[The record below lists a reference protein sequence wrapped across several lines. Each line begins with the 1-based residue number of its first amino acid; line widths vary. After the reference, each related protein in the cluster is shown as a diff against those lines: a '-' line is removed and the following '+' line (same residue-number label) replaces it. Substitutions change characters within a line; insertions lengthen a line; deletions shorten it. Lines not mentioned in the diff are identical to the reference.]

1 MGTRA
6 VIPPAL
12 RSRVLK
18 MLHEGHPGVT
28 RMKMLARR
36 YVYWQGIDRDI
47 EDRMKFCSSCQL
59 AAKMP
64 IRNELSP
71 WPTPDCAW
79 ERIHIDFAGPMEE
92 MMFLIVLDAFSKW
105 PEVMQMRT
113 STTTATIKELG
124 RIFAQQG
131 YPKVLVSDNWT
142 QFTAKEFQDYCQ
154 KNGIQH
160 IRSPPYQPHCNGQAE
175 RFVDTFK
182 RTLQKLR
189 GGSNGRCASNV
200 PIDLQDHTVY
210 IFIRIEDARREI
222 PGKNIENSAE

>member
-1 MGTRA
+1 MTEEDSEFQLVVEA
-6 VIPPAL
+6 VSTGRWPKFQAGSTLHAFHSRSADLSVYEGALFMIPPAL

-47 EDRMKFCSSCQL
+47 EDRVKFCSSCQL

-64 IRNELSP
+64 VRNELSP

-79 ERIHIDFAGPMEE
+79 ERIHIDFAGPMEG
-92 MMFLIVLDAFSKW
+92 MMFLIVVDAFSKW
-105 PEVMQMRT
+105 PEVVQMRT
-113 STTTATIKELG
+113 STTTAAIKELG
-124 RIFAQQG
+124 RIFAQQE
-131 YPKVLVSDNWT
+131 YPKVLVSDNGT

-160 IRSPPYQPHCNGQAE
+160 IRSPRINPIAT
-175 RFVDTFK
+175 V
-182 RTLQKLR
+182 KL
-189 GGSNGRCASNV
+189 SV
-200 PIDLQDHTVY
+200 L
-210 IFIRIEDARREI
+210 
-222 PGKNIENSAE
+222 